1 MSQSPQHL
9 QRGIKRWDLVFLII
23 NSVIG
28 AGIFALPAKVFALS
42 GVFSIL
48 AFVVCAAVMVV
59 LILVFAEVSSRFEKT
74 GGPYLY
80 VNEAFGPVPAF
91 IIGWLLMLTRLFSYA
106 TLINLLVLYLS
117 FFSEIFKSE
126 PVRVGIILFVTVW
139 IAYFNWIGV
148 KNTAKV
154 STILTVGKL
163 LPLALFILVG
173 LFHLDFDLMVPGE
186 VPSISDFS
194 GSTLLLVFAFGG
206 FEAGLVNSGEIVN
219 PRKNLPFGLLVAAG
233 VIAGF
238 YILIQVVSIGTLPD
252 LATSEKPLA
261 DAATRFMG
269 WWGGMLITVG
279 AVVSILGTLN
289 VQILSGSRLPFALS
303 QENQLPKVFGKI
315 HPRFATPFVSILFFS
330 SLVAFVAIFW
340 GFMSSL
346 AVSVISRLILYAL
359 VSGSLLKLRKS
370 PSSEPFFKLRF
381 GNSLALGGILAT
393 LWLLSGTKSEEILD
407 TLWWTLLGLAIFVIH
422 FLMEKNRT
430 SNQEKTKH

>member
-1 MSQSPQHL
+1 MSQQL
-9 QRGIKRWDLVFLII
+9 QRGIRRWDLVFLII

-42 GVFSIL
+42 GAYSIL
-48 AFVVCAAVMVV
+48 AFVACALVMVV

-80 VNEAFGPVPAF
+80 VNEAFGPIPAF
-91 IIGWLLMLTRLFSYA
+91 VIGWLLMLTRLFSYA
-106 TLINLLVLYLS
+106 TLINLMVLYLS

-126 PVRVGIILFVTVW
+126 PVRIGMILFVTGW
-139 IAYFNWIGV
+139 ITYFNWIGV

-154 STILTVGKL
+154 SNILTVAKL
-163 LPLALFILVG
+163 FPLAIFILVG
-173 LFHLDFDLMVPGE
+173 LFHIDWGLMQQNTP
-186 VPSISDFS
+186 PSLSDFS
-194 GSTLLLVFAFGG
+194 ASTLLLVFAFGG

-238 YILIQVVSIGTLPD
+238 YILIQIVSIGTLPD

-261 DAATRFMG
+261 DAASLFMG
-269 WWGGMLITVG
+269 WWGGMFITLG

-303 QENQLPKVFGKI
+303 EENQMPGVFRRI
-315 HPRFATPFVSILFFS
+315 HPRFATPYVSLLFFAA
-330 SLVAFVAIFW
+330 LVAFVAIFW

-359 VSGSLLKLRKS
+359 VSGSLIKLRKNQDS
-370 PSSEPFFKLRF
+370 QAFFKLRF
-381 GNSLALGGILAT
+381 GNAFALAGILAT
-393 LWLLSGTKSEEILD
+393 IWLLSGTKAEEILD
-407 TLWWTLLGLAIFVIH
+407 TALWTLLGLGIFALH
-422 FLMEKNRT
+422 YFAGRKKMQNE
-430 SNQEKTKH
+430 EKTKH